1 VAGAMGC
8 SPLALSPSKDRD
20 IIAPWFDRLT
30 MSGEAG
36 LTMSG

>member
-1 VAGAMGC
+1 VTGVMGC
-8 SPLALSPSKDRD
+8 SPLVLSPSKNPD

-30 MSGEAG
+30 MSGEAW